1 MTPPTTPALPPGEID
16 RLFRKH
22 GGWLEDD
29 NGQCPAFWQMPMD
42 NLFPFV
48 REASLAAL
56 SAARSEKVEVR
67 MLTHDELLELK
78 AEHLGVWPPGPTSV
92 QRKFAEVNNLKVKEQ
107 GNGN

>member
-1 MTPPTTPALPPGEID
+1 MTTTPALPPGEID

-48 REASLAAL
+48 REAAAL
-56 SAARSEKVEVR
+56 SAVEVR
-67 MLTHDELLELK
+67 MLTEEEMRDAVGFISLSPSFANQLRD
-78 AEHLGVWPPGPTSV
+78 V
-92 QRKFAEVNNLKVKEQ
+92 QRAAFAVNNLKVKEQ